1 LWIGSLVFRWWN
13 TLVSEC
19 FDAFLV
25 ARRGHLLI
33 DHIQNL
39 APSSPLN
46 GHILF
51 FESGE
56 WVVSWSVVFVASA
69 PVKSDGLVFCEG
81 CAELDCSRA
90 VGGLKPLVSAR
101 SKFYHLIATQLT

>member
-1 LWIGSLVFRWWN
+1 
-13 TLVSEC
+13 
-19 FDAFLV
+19 
-25 ARRGHLLI
+25 
-33 DHIQNL
+33 
-39 APSSPLN
+39 
-46 GHILF
+46 
-51 FESGE
+51 
-56 WVVSWSVVFVASA
+56 VASA